1 LEIAMSKFPQAEFEV
16 NWRPFELNPDAP
28 KTGTNKLKMYNEKFG
43 EERVKMMMP
52 RMTEAFAK
60 VGIKYSIGGDTGNTF
75 DSHRL
80 IYYAGTKGKQ
90 DAVVEELF
98 LNYFSQE
105 KFIGDRAVLLAAA
118 EKSGLDKEEAA
129 KVLDEPSM
137 FKKQVEE
144 EKRLFGRQFGVSGVP
159 YFIINKEEGVSG
171 AQPPETFLEIFTQH
185 LKA

>member
-1 LEIAMSKFPQAEFEV
+1 MSKFPQAQFEV

-28 KTGTNKLKMYNEKFG
+28 KIGTNKLQMYNEKFG
-43 EERVKMMMP
+43 EERIKMMLP

-90 DAVVEELF
+90 DAMVEELF
-98 LNYFSQE
+98 ANYFVEE

-118 EKSGLDKEEAA
+118 EKCGLDKEEAA
-129 KVLDEPSM
+129 KILDDHNAFRRE
-137 FKKQVEE
+137 VEE
-144 EKRLFGRQFGVSGVP
+144 EKRQYGRQFGVRGVP
-159 YFIINKEEGVSG
+159 FFIVNKEEGVSG
-171 AQPPETFLEIFTQH
+171 AQPPETFVEIFNGL